1 MKKIQRLL
9 PILFGCL
16 IITVH
21 AAEITFSP
29 QNPQVEIGGKI
40 TLSVSGTSGE
50 VTWFAGKGQISGT
63 GTQVTYWAPE
73 QVGTD
78 VVTVLD
84 GADNSAHIKI
94 IILPKDTGTPSQENA
109 NWEVFTARRYVQ
121 AIVVSEDEKTL
132 WVGTS
137 SGLEQ
142 RDRAT
147 GELVRLFTNLDG
159 LPSNNVWVLY
169 GDSSGGLWIGTTGGL
184 AYRSVSGEPT
194 VYNTDNSDLPDND
207 ILALYG
213 DSSGGLWIGTWGGLA
228 YRSVDDEWT
237 VYNTYNTGL
246 PSNSINALYGE
257 SSGGLWIGIYG
268 DEDGLAYRS
277 VGGQWTVYNTDNSD
291 LPDNDILALYGDS
304 SGGLW
309 IGTWGGLAYRSV
321 GGQWTV
327 YNTDN
332 SDLPDNSISALYG
345 DSSGGLWIGIWG
357 DGLAYRSIGGQWTVY
372 NTENAPL
379 PSNLISALYGDS
391 SGGLWIGTHWDGLA
405 YRSVGGEWTVY
416 NTENAGL
423 PDNDILA
430 LYGDSSGGLWIGTL
444 DGGLAYRSVGGEWTV
459 YNTENAGLPDNDIL
473 ALYGDSSGGLWI
485 GTDNGLA
492 YRSVGGEWTVY
503 NTENAGLPDN
513 KVRALYGDSRGRL
526 WIGTYNGGLAY
537 LRAGGQWTVYN
548 TDNAGLPYNGI
559 KALYGDSSG
568 GLWIG
573 INGGGLA
580 HLTFSKK
587 NTLCPDLS
595 DEQCQNL
602 LIGKRAAIIIAGG
615 GSDDSNT
622 LWDSTA
628 AISNYIYKILNKRGF
643 DNDEIYYLSPSSYAD
658 FNGDGLDDCI
668 VDAPATPRCRLNTVE
683 NPIPERPLNV
693 DDVRQAFVYAKTGGQ
708 LDQPLYVFF
717 IDHGA
722 PDKFQLSKDNY
733 LYVDEFKSIID
744 SYQNE
749 TGNQVAL
756 VIDTCYS
763 GALLSQL
770 KAPHRAIISSAGD
783 ELAYFD
789 RTSKQGFS
797 RFFAKGLIKGMNF
810 WESFEYASAKQKK
823 YVQSINRDQS
833 PQWYDG
839 TEEGQWLKDIFING
853 DFATADVTFTVEALT
868 TSTTLSV
875 GQSIE
880 LRAKTSLAQSE
891 TKRLWAIIKPPKV
904 SLILDSY
911 GTPILAFPHV
921 TLYKQLEE
929 NVWAATW
936 QKFAY
941 NGTYEITFYAEDKAG
956 NISSS
961 DAITVEVT
969 GGIDSPENSSVS
981 ITLAKASYQRGELF
995 KAELTEELGWGY
1007 DLYAAVL
1014 LPDGHFLA
1022 LRDTNKAAELNKAK
1036 KWVSDRTPHSP
1047 VTLLEL
1053 ILPENLPTGQY
1064 CLYGIL
1070 SPENELVLEN
1080 LPLWVW
1086 TQQCFEV
1093 F

>member
-9 PILFGCL
+9 PILFSCL
-16 IITVH
+16 IFTVH
-21 AAEITFSP
+21 AAELRFSP

-63 GTQVTYWAPE
+63 GTQVTYWAPD

-78 VVTVLD
+78 AVTVLD
-84 GADNSAHIKI
+84 EADNTGVLKI
-94 IILPKDTGTPSQENA
+94 LILPKDTGVPSQENA
-109 NWEVFTARRYVQ
+109 NWEVFTDRSWVT

-132 WVGTS
+132 WVGTGG
-137 SGLEQ
+137 GLEQ

-147 GELVRLFTNLDG
+147 GELVRVFTNVDG
-159 LPSNNVWVLY
+159 LPSN
-169 GDSSGGLWIGTTGGL
+169 WI
-184 AYRSVSGEPT
+184 
-194 VYNTDNSDLPDND
+194 N
-207 ILALYG
+207 ALYG
-213 DSSGGLWIGTWGGLA
+213 DSSGGLWIGTSSGLA
-228 YRSVDDEWT
+228 YRNVDGEWT
-237 VYNTYNTGL
+237 VYNTENAGL
-246 PSNSINALYGE
+246 PSNSI
-257 SSGGLWIGIYG
+257 S
-268 DEDGLAYRS
+268 
-277 VGGQWTVYNTDNSD
+277 
-291 LPDNDILALYGDS
+291 ALYGDS

-309 IGTWGGLAYRSV
+309 IGTSSGLAYRNVDGEWTVYNTENAGLPHNDINALYGDSSGGLWIGTFWGGLAYRSV

-327 YNTDN
+327 YNT
-332 SDLPDNSISALYG
+332 
-345 DSSGGLWIGIWG
+345 
-357 DGLAYRSIGGQWTVY
+357 
-372 NTENAPL
+372 ENAGL
-379 PSNLISALYGDS
+379 PSNSIWALYGDS
-391 SGGLWIGTHWDGLA
+391 SGGLWIGTWDGLA
-405 YRSVGGEWTVY
+405 YRNVDGEWTVY

-423 PDNDILA
+423 PHNGINA
-430 LYGDSSGGLWIGTL
+430 LYGDSSGGLWIGTGNWL
-444 DGGLAYRSVGGEWTV
+444 KSNSGGLAYRSVGGEWTV
-459 YNTENAGLPDNDIL
+459 YNTENAGLPDNYIR

-485 GTDNGLA
+485 GTK
-492 YRSVGGEWTVY
+492 GE
-503 NTENAGLPDN
+503 P
-513 KVRALYGDSRGRL
+513 
-526 WIGTYNGGLAY
+526 WIET
-537 LRAGGQWTVYN
+537 R
-548 TDNAGLPYNGI
+548 
-559 KALYGDSSG
+559 
-568 GLWIG
+568 
-573 INGGGLA
+573 GGGLA

-587 NTLCPDLS
+587 NTLCTDLN

-602 LIGKRAAIIIAGG
+602 LTGKRAAIIIAGG
-615 GSDDSNT
+615 GADNSNT
-622 LWDSTA
+622 LWDSTT
-628 AISNYIYKILNKRGF
+628 AISSYIYKMLNKRGF
-643 DNDEIYYLSPSSYAD
+643 DNDEIYYLSPQSYAD

-668 VDAPATPRCRLNTVE
+668 VDAPATPRCHLKAVP
-683 NPIPERPLNV
+683 NPIPERALIV
-693 DDVRQAFVYAKTGGQ
+693 DDVRQAFAWAKTGGQ

-722 PDKFQLSKDNY
+722 PDKFQLSKGNY
-733 LYVDEFKSIID
+733 LYVDEFKTIID

-770 KAPHRAIISSAGD
+770 EAPHRAIISSAGN

-797 RFFAKGLIKGMNF
+797 RFFAKGLFKGMNF
-810 WESFEYASAKQKK
+810 WESFESASAKQKK

-833 PQWYDG
+833 PQWYDA
-839 TEEGQWLKDIFING
+839 TEDGQWLKEIFING
-853 DFATADVTFTVEALT
+853 DFAVADVTFTVEALT
-868 TSTTLSV
+868 TSTQLSV

-880 LRAKTSLAQSE
+880 LRAKTSLSQSD

-921 TLYKQLEE
+921 TLYEQHADE
-929 NVWAATW
+929 NIWAATW
-936 QKFAY
+936 QEFAY

-961 DAITVEVT
+961 EAITVEVT
-969 GGIDSPENSSVS
+969 GGNDSPENSSVS
-981 ITLAKASYQRGELF
+981 ITLAKDRYQRGEHF
-995 KAELTEELGWGY
+995 QAQLTEELGWGY

-1014 LPDGHFLA
+1014 LPDGHFFA
-1022 LRDTNKAAELNKAK
+1022 LRNTNQLAGINQAK
-1036 KWVSDRTPHSP
+1036 KWIGDRTPHSP
-1047 VTLLEL
+1047 VTLFEL
-1053 ILPENLPTGQY
+1053 NLPENLPTGQY